1 MDGLGTELPQRTT
14 IMWVLVAFAVVF
26 VIPCVRTV
34 RRAAGES
41 GGTAAGWW
49 AMSAAMVVVLVV
61 VPLLVARGIHQRHT
75 YVSDE
80 GVTTTSGD
88 EVRKQIA
95 FADLEEVK
103 VRFSNRGGQA
113 LRNETVFLV
122 GRLSSD
128 ERGSLTVSRMYVDT
142 LRPLLTRL
150 QAEVAARPELL
161 TSDVERGFFEHA
173 LATSP

>member
-1 MDGLGTELPQRTT
+1 MSQLEIKNLHVSVEGKEILKGVDL
-14 IMWVLVAFAVVF
+14 
-26 VIPCVRTV
+26 TV
-34 RRAAGES
+34 E
-41 GGTAAGWW
+41 
-49 AMSAAMVVVLVV
+49 
-61 VPLLVARGIHQRHT
+61 RG
-75 YVSDE
+75 
-80 GVTTTSGD
+80 
-88 EVRKQIA
+88 
-95 FADLEEVK
+95 
-103 VRFSNRGGQA
+103 
-113 LRNETVFLV
+113 ETVFLV